1 MNNGYIFVYV
11 LIIAVILLG
20 ILSISLTLKNSYN
33 ERRSEE
39 LELLKYKFEVE
50 AYTCFIACERNIVDY
65 VDQGYIEFDQY
76 YRYKIEKADECYIIY
91 GIYTLKPD
99 LVYFQKFN
107 NYYTVP
113 QSNRYVIYEEGY
125 LE

>member
-20 ILSISLTLKNSYN
+20 ILSISLTLKNVYN
-33 ERRSEE
+33 ERRSKE
-39 LELLKYKFEVE
+39 LELLNYKFEVE
-50 AYTCFIACERNIVDY
+50 AFTCLIAAERNIINY
-65 VDQGYIEFDQY
+65 VDQGYIELNQF
-76 YRYKIEKADECYIIY
+76 YRFKIEKADGYYVIY

-107 NYYTVP
+107 NYYTIP